1 MNKRLKRKQ
10 LKQLNAPLI
19 SNKKGEIHREKYI
32 EKLKKKYRQEILNK
46 RKYSPLIINEKG
58 ELQKEN
64 YEKYI
69 KILKDTINM
78 ADYFDLEDII
88 KSWPHNTDTKGKKLT
103 LKTLMSKKTENRREK
118 MFINAGITL
127 EEAANELGANDYDL
141 LNENLWST
149 DDDDNPIFKW
159 EGEFYLF
166 NFTYEGSVWTLLK
179 N

>member
-1 MNKRLKRKQ
+1 
-10 LKQLNAPLI
+10 
-19 SNKKGEIHREKYI
+19 
-32 EKLKKKYRQEILNK
+32 
-46 RKYSPLIINEKG
+46 
-58 ELQKEN
+58 
-64 YEKYI
+64 
-69 KILKDTINM
+69 
-78 ADYFDLEDII
+78 
-88 KSWPHNTDTKGKKLT
+88 
-103 LKTLMSKKTENRREK
+103 MSKKTENRREK